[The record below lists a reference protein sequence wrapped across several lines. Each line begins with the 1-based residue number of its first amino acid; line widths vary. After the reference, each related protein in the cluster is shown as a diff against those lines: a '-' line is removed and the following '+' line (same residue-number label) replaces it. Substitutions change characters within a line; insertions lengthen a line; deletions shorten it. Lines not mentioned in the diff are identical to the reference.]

1 MRIVLAGDGGLW
13 QLTGPGG
20 VELSVENLRTAQP
33 AEREL
38 LPHLPA
44 FTGRVVIPHTGG
56 SPLIPAVIAALN
68 PGATVELVE
77 LDQHDARLLREKLAP
92 LPNVRVLCAA
102 DAEPADAPH
111 QAGVLLL
118 TERLDRLVAFDFIER
133 LDHILPAGSPIIA
146 LQPKK
151 RAPDFAHKI
160 EQHLLKRR
168 TLQANR
174 GVMIVQ
180 GVSGGDPAAWTP
192 RAHEFE
198 ASTPT
203 EKIRLV
209 TRPGVFAH
217 TRPDSGG
224 LALAELAVV
233 QTGQKILELGCGCG
247 LVGLLLAARLKDA
260 ADFVLV
266 DSNAR
271 AVDCARRGVELNG
284 FHGLRVEHA
293 DIFQPEPASFDVVL
307 GNPPYYA
314 QRRIAEYFIEVA
326 ARALRPGGVLWLVT
340 KHGDEIEQM
349 AVDLHFQ
356 VETLHR
362 RGYDISVCRKSAGD
376 LPATPE
382 NRVEL

>member
-1 MRIVLAGDGGLW
+1 M
-13 QLTGPGG
+13 
-20 VELSVENLRTAQP
+20 
-33 AEREL
+33 
-38 LPHLPA
+38 
-44 FTGRVVIPHTGG
+44 
-56 SPLIPAVIAALN
+56 PLEAAL
-68 PGATVELVE
+68 
-77 LDQHDARLLREKLAP
+77 QW
-92 LPNVRVLCAA
+92 
-102 DAEPADAPH
+102 
-111 QAGVLLL
+111 
-118 TERLDRLVAFDFIER
+118 
-133 LDHILPAGSPIIA
+133 
-146 LQPKK
+146 
-151 RAPDFAHKI
+151 
-160 EQHLLKRR
+160 
-168 TLQANR
+168 LQANR

-233 QTGQKILELGCGCG
+233 QPGQKILELGCGCG

-260 ADFVLV
+260 AEFVLV

-271 AVDCARRGVELNG
+271 AVACAQRGMELNG
-284 FHGLRVEHA
+284 FHGLRAEHA
-293 DIFQPEPASFDVVL
+293 DIFQPEAASFDVVL

-376 LPATPE
+376 LPATPDD
-382 NRVEL
+382 RVEL